1 MNKLEN
7 PNCSKCGGK
16 MSIRFVSSSGMDITP
31 TGMFADCSRCGFSKK
46 IQSLDD
52 KSELLNFHPEIT

>member
-7 PNCSKCGGK
+7 PNCLKCGEK
-16 MSIRFVSSSGMDITP
+16 MSIRFVPSSGMDITP
-31 TGMFADCSRCGFSKK
+31 TGMFADCSRCGYSEK

-52 KSELLNFHPEIT
+52 KNKMLA